1 MLHLALPQFLTVEN
15 LASWLVDNNIE
26 KKIHVEEKPLTP
38 DDISENEHKSSAA
51 SRAIDDL
58 EELKKRFNDM
68 IVKGTEEPI
77 DFTIPPT
84 KGTKTLEAN
93 RKYADKCIKDGVSK
107 QETELYGIVY
117 PETQQVLFFDIE
129 GNEYPDHHRNM
140 DPEEQENYNKPLLKA
155 IKDEG
160 QADGPVDDT
169 EEQTEEKSEKKGK
182 SKKKTAPPDFMGELD
197 L

>member
-1 MLHLALPQFLTVEN
+1 MLHLALPQTLTVEN
-15 LASWLVDNNIE
+15 LAAWLVENNIE
-26 KKIHVEEKPLTP
+26 KKLHVEEKPLTP

-68 IVKGTEEPI
+68 IVKGTEEPLT
-77 DFTIPPT
+77 FTIPPT

-107 QETELYGIVY
+107 QETELYGIVF
-117 PETQQVLFFDIE
+117 PETQQILFFDIE
-129 GNEYPDHHRNM
+129 GNEFPDHHRNM
-140 DPEEQENYNKPLLKA
+140 DPEEQEHYDKPLLKA
-155 IKDEG
+155 ISDEA
-160 QADGPVDDT
+160 ADGPKEDT
-169 EEQTEEKSEKKGK
+169 DEVEEKPAKKGK
-182 SKKKTAPPDFMGELD
+182 QQKPTPDFMGELD

>member
-1 MLHLALPQFLTVEN
+1 MTPEN
-15 LASWLVDNNIE
+15 LASWLVENNIE
-26 KKIHVEEKPLTP
+26 KKLHVEEKPLTP

-68 IVKGTEEPI
+68 IVKGTEEPLT
-77 DFTIPPT
+77 FTIPPT
-84 KGTKTLEAN
+84 KGTKTLESN

-117 PETQQVLFFDIE
+117 PETQQILFFDIE
-129 GNEYPDHHRNM
+129 GNEFPDHHRNM
-140 DPEEQENYNKPLLKA
+140 DPEEQEHYDKPLLKA
-155 IKDEG
+155 IKDEE
-160 QADGPVDDT
+160 QPDGPGEDT
-169 EEQTEEKSEKKGK
+169 DEVEEKVEKKGK
-182 SKKKTAPPDFMGELD
+182 GKKKTTPPDFMGELD